1 MTASVL
7 QQLNELQEMDMSDLK
22 ETWKNYFET
31 DPPKFNR
38 ANIERK
44 IAYRIQELAFS
55 GLSNETRERIKKMRK
70 NLSANN
76 RKRNKNLPP
85 VGTILTREYKGIE
98 HRVTILAD
106 GFEYQNMKYKN
117 LSVIA
122 RTITGTRWSGPVF
135 FGLKKGVK

>member
-38 ANIERK
+38 SNIERK

-55 GLSNETRERIKKMRK
+55 GLSNETRERIKQMSR
-70 NLSANN
+70 NLSPNSAQ
-76 RKRNKNLPP
+76 RNKDLPP

-135 FGLKKGVK
+135 FGLKKGAK